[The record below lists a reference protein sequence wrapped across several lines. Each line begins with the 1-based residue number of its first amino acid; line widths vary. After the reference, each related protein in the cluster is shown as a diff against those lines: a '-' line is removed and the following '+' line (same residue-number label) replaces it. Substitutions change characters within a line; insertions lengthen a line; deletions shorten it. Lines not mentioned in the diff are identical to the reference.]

1 MERYVLYLN
10 CQKILLGEGFDSA
23 LTERFCQDDVEEY
36 FGYQLS

>member
-10 CQKILLGEGFDSA
+10 CQKILLGEGIESA

-36 FGYQLS
+36 FGYQ